1 MRVCA
6 DCGAPIEDPYFGA
19 LDEAE
24 DDPHERDLIRELE
37 RCLDVWETLEV
48 EVDDAT
54 DVALTS
60 QVRDMFWSAFVAG
73 GATRHG
79 VIRELR
85 LFLLDAL
92 EAPGLTVDGL
102 QARADRGDMVTEDV
116 LGLTLDH
123 ADLRDEWVPRLRAAL
138 LRDATGRSPVAT

>member
-6 DCGAPIEDPYFGA
+6 DCGAPIEDPYFVA

-37 RCLDVWETLEV
+37 RCLDVWETLAGIEGEANV
-48 EVDDAT
+48 P
-54 DVALTS
+54 LS
-60 QVRDMFWSAFVAG
+60 NSHRRWFWSAFVAG